1 MFNEED
7 ENYFFDDKYLDE
19 CSFGSNNHFQRQLDN
34 FEFELKNYSNDEIFN
49 ENGSDNNEE
58 RYNENK
64 MYFNENKLNL
74 VKNLTEVRADAKTG
88 ATTLK
93 SKEKDGLIFKITK
106 EIKQNQNIVGRK
118 RKDGMGGKHNKYCY
132 DNVTRKLKTKLF
144 ESILNVLNISLQ
156 KVEIENTKKYSKK
169 KLYSKPFFLKINQDI
184 IKDINVDN
192 NNKLLKSTLKEI
204 YSTDVSKKME
214 NYGLD
219 HNKNLIETIYKEQI
233 QTKAIGI
240 LDRTLLECLEHF
252 RGSKYYKELEG
263 LEKEYKSVIENMK
276 QNEPDDYIEIFEDFV
291 KRFEI
296 YYGNKKARPK
306 KNSNEENL
314 N

>member
-1 MFNEED
+1 MFNEEE
-7 ENYFFDDKYLDE
+7 ENYFFDNKYLDE
-19 CSFGSNNHFQRQLDN
+19 CSFDLNNHFQHELAKFD
-34 FEFELKNYSNDEIFN
+34 FEVKNYSNDEIYN
-49 ENGSDNNEE
+49 ESGSDNNDE

-64 MYFNENKLNL
+64 MYFNENKLNEI
-74 VKNLTEVRADAKTG
+74 KNLTEIRSDAKTG
-88 ATTLK
+88 PSTVNA
-93 SKEKDGLIFKITK
+93 KEKNGLIFKITK
-106 EIKQNQNIVGRK
+106 EMKQNRNVVGRK

-144 ESILNVLNISLQ
+144 ESILNYLNSSLE

-204 YSTDVSKKME
+204 FSTNVSKKME

-219 HNKNLIETIYKEQI
+219 HNKNVIDKIYEEQI
-233 QTKAIGI
+233 QTKTIGI

-252 RGSKYYKELEG
+252 RGSCYYKELEG
-263 LEKEYKSVIENMK
+263 LEKEYKIVIENMK
-276 QNEPDDYIEIFEDFV
+276 EKESDDYIEIFEDLV

-306 KNSNEENL
+306 KINNEEN
-314 N
+314 